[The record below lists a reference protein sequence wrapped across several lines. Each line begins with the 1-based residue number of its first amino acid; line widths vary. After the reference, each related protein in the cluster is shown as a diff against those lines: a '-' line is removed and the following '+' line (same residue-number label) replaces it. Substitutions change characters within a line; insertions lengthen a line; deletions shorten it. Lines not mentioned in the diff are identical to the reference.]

1 MIPAAAGRK
10 GEPDL
15 NDIAVQFRHVSMAFP
30 GVLANDDVSLDIRK
44 GEVFALVGENLYDD
58 RADVLSWR
66 TGERV

>member
-30 GVLANDDVSLDIRK
+30 GVLANDDVSQMAARF
-44 GEVFALVGENLYDD
+44 VQPFSPTP
-58 RADVLSWR
+58 DVKTRQSR
-66 TGERV
+66 PPSAAA